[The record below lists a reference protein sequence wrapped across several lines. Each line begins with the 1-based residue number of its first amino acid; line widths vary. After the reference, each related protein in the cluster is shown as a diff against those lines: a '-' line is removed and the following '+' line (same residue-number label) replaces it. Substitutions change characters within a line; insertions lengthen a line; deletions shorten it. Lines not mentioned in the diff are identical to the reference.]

1 MRLFLLLLVFLTT
14 PFGVYAQKG
23 IAFQQAPINTVF
35 KTAQRAQKPVFI
47 EVYSPDCHVC
57 QSFIPTLNDSRVG
70 KSYNGKFVSTKL
82 DISQPAT
89 QNWLRQKK
97 YYVPSLPLFLYF
109 SPDGDLVHFAMSQN
123 APDEVIRHANN
134 AVTPSVR
141 SESWKQRFQA
151 GEKSPNFL
159 IDLAMYSRVVCDT
172 NTNIAAME
180 AYAAQQPANSH
191 ASQTNWLA
199 LQKLVI
205 DMNNPLARSL
215 VSNIGLY
222 KQQYGKAAVD
232 VAENIL
238 MSSLYSSRGLRYSPA
253 QIQQVYAG
261 LTQIGIDPKAA
272 SSRTLLPEV
281 NAYFKLGQGNRATER
296 MNSHIATHTLSVPEY
311 LYVARHFNRNCPDVA
326 DVPNLT
332 KWIQKALALKTTA
345 AEQADLYFEQA
356 EAYRRA
362 GRTQEAKQAAQRSME
377 LARTAQIDTKRNTE
391 QINKLK

>member
-1 MRLFLLLLVFLTT
+1 MRSLLLPFLLLTASL
-14 PFGVYAQKG
+14 GAYAQKG
-23 IAFQQAPINTVF
+23 INFTQAPVGTVF
-35 KTAQRAQKPVFI
+35 KTAQRAQKPVFV

-109 SPDGDLVHFAMSQN
+109 GPDGELVHFAMSQN
-123 APDEVIRHANN
+123 TPDEVIRHANN
-134 AVTPSVR
+134 AVTPSAR

-151 GEKSPNFL
+151 GEKTPNFL
-159 IDLAMYSRVVCDT
+159 IDLAMFSRVVCDT

-191 ASQTNWLA
+191 ANQTNWLV

-205 DMNNPLARSL
+205 DMNNPLAKSL

-222 KQQYGKAAVD
+222 KQQYGKTAVD

-261 LTQIGIDPKAA
+261 LTQIGIDSKTA

-281 NAYFKLGQGNRATER
+281 NAYFKLGQGNRAAER
-296 MNSHIATHTLSVPEY
+296 MNSHINTHSLSVPEY
-311 LYVARHFNRNCPDVA
+311 LYVARLFNRASPDPN
-326 DVPNLT
+326 DVPSLT
-332 KWIQKALALKTTA
+332 KWIGKALALKATA

-362 GRTQEAKQAAQRSME
+362 GRTQEAKQAAQRSMDM
-377 LARTAQIDTKRNTE
+377 ARTAQIDTKRNTE